1 MKSTFYCKDIQL
13 LFLYTCYLFQVL
25 KGILCYLLENRYFLE
40 VDTLYLFLE
49 VAIVTMF
56 PPLKG
61 NIARSKIVM
70 LLLKVVKMRKYR
82 TKYKSSGS
90 KFVVQVA

>member
-1 MKSTFYCKDIQL
+1 MKLTFYCKDIQL

-25 KGILCYLLENRYFLE
+25 TGILCYLSENRYFLE
-40 VDTLYLFLE
+40 VDTLYLFLG

-61 NIARSKIVM
+61 NIVRSKIVM
-70 LLLKVVKMRKYR
+70 LFQSREDDSREYK
-82 TKYKSSGS
+82 TKYK
-90 KFVVQVA
+90 KFR